1 VVFLSPPWGGPA
13 YADAAV
19 FDIVT
24 MMGGLDGAKSNRRR
38 TTVEDCGCLSLRSPR
53 WLLRFTCTTHL
64 QSVRRGLS
72 ALWRRDARRS
82 RSVQVFNA
90 ARAITSNVVYY
101 LPRNCNPEQAP
112 ILEYPSTPAVPERI
126 SIVSAA
132 LGLQCC
138 AITLGTLGIAYA
150 SADP

>member
-1 VVFLSPPWGGPA
+1 ML
-13 YADAAV
+13 
-19 FDIVT
+19 
-24 MMGGLDGAKSNRRR
+24 
-38 TTVEDCGCLSLRSPR
+38 
-53 WLLRFTCTTHL
+53 HL
-64 QSVRRGLS
+64 HSTDSSVRRGLS
-72 ALWRRDARRS
+72 APWRRDARRS
-82 RSVQVFNA
+82 QSVQVFNA
-90 ARAITSNVVYY
+90 ARAITSNVVYF

-112 ILEYPSTPAVPERI
+112 ILDYPAPLRYPRI

>member
-1 VVFLSPPWGGPA
+1 MVFLSPPWGGPA

-24 MMGGLDGAKSNRRR
+24 MMGGLDGAKSCQPSPHNRRR
-38 TTVEDCGCLSLRSPR
+38 L
-53 WLLRFTCTTHL
+53 WLFIAALAEVAVALHVHSTDSIGAAR
-64 QSVRRGLS
+64 LS
-72 ALWRRDARRS
+72 APWRRDARRS

-90 ARAITSNVVYY
+90 ARAITSNIVYY

-138 AITLGTLGIAYA
+138 AITLGTGLCLCG
-150 SADP
+150 

>member
-1 VVFLSPPWGGPA
+1 MPH
-13 YADAAV
+13 
-19 FDIVT
+19 
-24 MMGGLDGAKSNRRR
+24 NRRR
-38 TTVEDCGCLSLRSPR
+38 L
-53 WLLRFTCTTHL
+53 WLFIAALAEVAVALHL
-64 QSVRRGLS
+64 HSTDSIDSAARLS

-82 RSVQVFNA
+82 QSVQVFNA
-90 ARAITSNVVYY
+90 ARAITSNVVYF

>member
-1 VVFLSPPWGGPA
+1 MVFLSPPWGGPA

-38 TTVEDCGCLSLRSPR
+38 TTVEGLWPFIAALAEVAVA
-53 WLLRFTCTTHL
+53 LHL
-64 QSVRRGLS
+64 HSTDSIDSAARLS

-90 ARAITSNVVYY
+90 ARAITSNVVYF

-112 ILEYPSTPAVPERI
+112 WSTQHP
-126 SIVSAA
+126 
-132 LGLQCC
+132 C
-138 AITLGTLGIAYA
+138 GIR
-150 SADP
+150 